1 MVVQVVINVPSSQVD
16 QEYTYLLPDEMSS
29 YAQIGSRVKV
39 PFGDANRVVMGYI
52 LAIQASTEYP
62 GEIKT
67 VCEVVDYRPFI
78 TSIQIELARKIKDDA
93 ICPLIRIL
101 NLMLPKSMVLKTNK
115 YLTIQNYMAVDASLA
130 KLFTEKETIAYTTKL
145 SSFDKIIAK
154 EIKRENIKLGYDAI
168 PKVNHKL
175 VDKYIVNLNVLYHE
189 ITELKS
195 EKQKEFLSF
204 AKDEI
209 AMTKEEWLEKY
220 GVSRYMIDTLY
231 KKGFLKKIQE
241 KTSRVK
247 VRQIPVE
254 KRVRNSKDSLVQEVL
269 VELDKVNKP
278 ILFVPSNE
286 EQLFNLIYQVIHT
299 YQIIRKNIVILTPEI
314 LNSYRISSLIR
325 QKTGLSVA
333 VINSDLSD
341 GERLDSYNEILNDE
355 YSVIVTTATG
365 ALYPFQNV
373 GAFILLDIESDNY
386 YNDQS
391 PRYNLKLVM
400 EQYARLIGAQL
411 ILSSF
416 APNILDY
423 TYGLKQY
430 YHIIQG
436 HQTFEQIDIEV
447 IDMKQELRT
456 VHQEAISTRL
466 FHLLKYNMDNRQLS
480 MLVVGNKHYS
490 SFVMCRSCGEI
501 LKCSKCNISLQY
513 HKKKNML
520 ICPSC
525 TKKIEMTSCPI
536 CGSNAWQMGGIGIE
550 QIDERIRKQFPS
562 ARVAILSET
571 NYQQYYSIMG
581 EIEERNL
588 DILITTPNYAKSID
602 SSVLTLIGVLDL
614 DTTSRMASFDASEK
628 AYQMLVQLRNRLS
641 KDVSSRLI
649 IQTYNSEKDDFLIDF
664 LTSDYHGFVKN
675 ELQARKVLRNEPYY
689 YINRI
694 IVKAKYEEMFKEASQ
709 VKTYLQQQLGSKIF
723 VLGPTYN
730 YQFQGVQIIIKHRI
744 NEIGEIYKK
753 IYEKYQSTSTT
764 IIVDKYPKYI

>member
-1 MVVQVVINVPSSQVD
+1 MVVKVVINVPSSQVD

-52 LAIQASTEYP
+52 LVIQENADYL
-62 GEIKT
+62 GEIKS

-78 TSIQIELARKIKDDA
+78 TPIQIELARKIRDDA

-101 NLMLPKSMVLKTNK
+101 NLMLPKAMILKTNK
-115 YLTIQNYMAVDASLA
+115 YLTIQNYMAVDATLI
-130 KLFTEKETIAYTTKL
+130 KLFAEKETILYTTKL
-145 SSFDKIIAK
+145 AAYDKIIAK
-154 EIKRENIKLGYDAI
+154 EIQKKNIKLGYDAI
-168 PKVNHKL
+168 PKTNYKL
-175 VDKYIVNLNVLYHE
+175 IDKYIVNLDVLYHE
-189 ITELKS
+189 MSNLKS

-204 AKDEI
+204 AKDEA
-209 AMTKEEWLEKY
+209 AMTKEEWIEKY
-220 GVSRYMIDTLY
+220 AVSKYMIDSLY
-231 KKGFLKKIQE
+231 KKGFLNKIQE
-241 KTSRVK
+241 KASRVK
-247 VRQIPVE
+247 IRQIPTE
-254 KRVRNSKDSLVQEVL
+254 KRIRNSKDSLVQKVL
-269 VELDKVNKP
+269 TDLNKVDKP
-278 ILFVPSNE
+278 ILLIPNNE
-286 EQLFNLIYQVIHT
+286 EQLFNLIYQVIHV
-299 YQIIRKNIVILTPEI
+299 YQNEKKNIVILTPEI

-355 YSVIVTTATG
+355 YSVVVTTATG

-391 PRYNLKLVM
+391 PRYNLKSVM
-400 EQYARLIGAQL
+400 EQYARLMDARI
-411 ILSSF
+411 IFCSF
-416 APNILDY
+416 SPNILDY

-430 YHIIQG
+430 YHIVQD
-436 HQTFEQIDIEV
+436 HQIFEQVDIEV
-447 IDMKQELRT
+447 IDMKQELRMA
-456 VHQEAISTRL
+456 HQETISTRL
-466 FHLLKYNMDNRQLS
+466 YHLLKYNIENHQLS

-513 HKKKNML
+513 HKKKNLL

-525 TKKIEMTSCPI
+525 SKKIEMISCPF
-536 CGSNAWQMGGIGIE
+536 CGANTWQMGGIGIE
-550 QIDERIRKQFPS
+550 QIDEKVKSEFPT
-562 ARVAILSET
+562 AKVAVLSET
-571 NYQQYYSIMG
+571 NYHQYYSIMG
-581 EIEERNL
+581 EIEERNV

-602 SSVLTLIGVLDL
+602 SSILTLIGVLNL
-614 DTTSRMASFDASEK
+614 DSVSRMASFDASEK
-628 AYQMLVQLRNRLS
+628 AYQMLVQLRNRLIGGS
-641 KDVSSRLI
+641 SSRLV

-675 ELQARKVLRNEPYY
+675 ELQTRKVLRNEPYY

-694 IVKAKYEEMFKEASQ
+694 IVKTKYEEMFKEANQ
-709 VKTYLQQQLGSKIF
+709 IKIYLQQQLGSKIF

-730 YQFQGVQIIIKHRI
+730 YQFQGVQIIVKHRI
-744 NEIGEIYKK
+744 NEISEIYKK
-753 IYEKYQSTSTT
+753 IYEKYQSTSTM

>member
-16 QEYTYLLPDEMSS
+16 QEYTYLLPDAMSS

-52 LAIQASTEYP
+52 ISVQENANYL
-62 GEIKT
+62 GEMKSVYEVIDYHPLITT
-67 VCEVVDYRPFI
+67 V
-78 TSIQIELARKIKDDA
+78 QIELAKAIKDDA

-101 NLMLPKSMVLKTNK
+101 NLMIPKAMILKTNK
-115 YLTIQNYMAVDASLA
+115 YLTIQNYMAIDASLA
-130 KLFTEKETIAYTTKL
+130 KLFMEKETIPYTMKL
-145 SSFDKIIAK
+145 SPFDHIIAK
-154 EIKRENIKLGYDAI
+154 EIQKGNIKLGYDAM
-168 PKVNHKL
+168 PRTHHKF
-175 VDKYIVNLNVLYHE
+175 VDKYVMNPSAIYQE
-189 ITELKS
+189 IAELKS
-195 EKQKEFLSF
+195 EKQKEFLSL
-204 AKDEI
+204 AKDEL
-209 AMTKEEWLEKY
+209 AMTKEEWIEKY
-220 GVSRYMIDTLY
+220 GTSRYMIDALY
-231 KKGFLKKIQE
+231 KKGFLRKIQE
-241 KTSRVK
+241 KASRVK
-247 VRQIPVE
+247 VRQIPIE
-254 KRVRNSKDSLVQEVL
+254 KRIRISKDTLVQEVL
-269 VELDKVNKP
+269 TSLNKVDKP
-278 ILFVPSNE
+278 ILFMPSNE
-286 EQLFNLIYQVIHT
+286 EQLFNLIYQVIHM
-299 YQIIRKNIVILTPEI
+299 YQIEKKNIVILTPEI

-355 YSVIVTTATG
+355 YSVIVTTAAG

-373 GAFILLDIESDNY
+373 GVFILLDIESDQY

-400 EQYARLIGAQL
+400 EQYAKFIHAKLL
-411 ILSSF
+411 FTSF
-416 APNILDY
+416 SPNVLDY

-436 HQTFEQIDIEV
+436 VPLFKQIDAEV
-447 IDMKQELRT
+447 VDMKQELRMA
-456 VHQEAISTRL
+456 HQEPISTRL
-466 FHLLKYNMDNRQLS
+466 FHLLKYNMDNHQLS

-501 LKCSKCNISLQY
+501 VKCSKCNISLQY
-513 HKKKNML
+513 HKKKNLL

-525 TKKIEMTSCPI
+525 SKKIEMTACSI
-536 CGSNAWQMGGIGIE
+536 CGSHTWQMGGIGIE
-550 QIDERIRKQFPS
+550 QIEEIVKKQFPT
-562 ARVAILSET
+562 AKVMVLSDS
-571 NYQQYYSIMG
+571 NYQQYYDIMG
-581 EIEERNL
+581 EIEEKNL
-588 DILITTPNYAKSID
+588 DILITTPNCAKNID
-602 SSVLTLIGVLDL
+602 APTLTLIGVLNI
-614 DTTSRMASFDASEK
+614 DTISRMASFDASEK

-641 KDVSSRLI
+641 QDVASHLI

-675 ELQARKVLRNEPYY
+675 ELLTRKVLRNEPYY

-694 IVKAKYEEMFKEASQ
+694 IVKAKYEEMFKEANQ
-709 VKTYLQQQLGSKIF
+709 IKIYLQQQLGNQIF

-730 YQFQGVQIIIKHRI
+730 YQFQGVQIIMKHRI
-744 NEIGEIYKK
+744 NEISAVYKK

>member
-29 YAQIGSRVKV
+29 YAQVGSRVKV
-39 PFGDANRVVMGYI
+39 PFGDSNRVVMGYI
-52 LAIQASTEYP
+52 LTIQSSTEYS

-67 VCEVVDYRPFI
+67 VCEVIDYHPFI
-78 TSIQIELARKIKDDA
+78 TPIQIELARKIKDDA
-93 ICPLIRIL
+93 VCPLIRIL
-101 NLMLPKSMVLKTNK
+101 NLMLPKAMILKTNK
-115 YLTIQNYMAVDASLA
+115 YLTIQNYMGIDATLA
-130 KLFTEKETIAYTTKL
+130 KLFTEKEIIPYTTKL
-145 SSFDKIIAK
+145 SSFDKIITK
-154 EIKRENIKLGYDAI
+154 EIKKENIKLGYDAI
-168 PKVNHKL
+168 PKVNDKL
-175 VDKYIVNLNVLYHE
+175 VDKYIIDLNVLYHR

-195 EKQKEFLSF
+195 EKQKEFLSY
-204 AKDEI
+204 AKDEV

-220 GVSRYMIDTLY
+220 GISRYMIDTLH
-231 KKGFLKKIQE
+231 KKGFLRKIQE
-241 KTSRVK
+241 KASRVK
-247 VRQIPVE
+247 VRQIPIE
-254 KRVRNSKDSLVQEVL
+254 KRIRNTKDSLVQEVL
-269 VELDKVNKP
+269 VQLDKVDKP
-278 ILFVPSNE
+278 ILFVPNSE
-286 EQLFNLIYQVIHT
+286 EQLFNLMYQVIHT
-299 YQIIRKNIVILTPEI
+299 YQMVRKNTVILTPEI

-355 YSVIVTTATG
+355 YSVIVTTAAG

-373 GAFILLDIESDNY
+373 GAFILLDVDSDNY

-400 EQYARLIGAQL
+400 EQYARLIDAKL

-416 APNILDY
+416 SPNILDY
-423 TYGLKQY
+423 AYGLKQY
-430 YHIIQG
+430 YRIIQD
-436 HQTFEQIDIEV
+436 HQMVDSIGVEV
-447 IDMKQELRT
+447 IDMKQELRMT
-456 VHQEAISTRL
+456 RQEPISTRL
-466 FHLLKYNMDNRQLS
+466 YHLLRYNIEHHQLS

-513 HKKKNML
+513 HKKKNLL

-525 TKKIEMTSCPI
+525 SKKMEMTSCPT
-536 CGSNAWQMGGIGIE
+536 CGSSAWQMGGTGIE
-550 QIDERIRKQFPS
+550 QIDEKIREQIPS
-562 ARVAILSET
+562 AKIAILSET

-602 SSVLTLIGVLDL
+602 STILSLIGVLNL
-614 DTTSRMASFDASEK
+614 DTISRMASFDASEK

-641 KDVSSRLI
+641 KDQTSRLI

-664 LTSDYHGFVKN
+664 LTSDYHSFVKN
-675 ELQARKVLRNEPYY
+675 ELQTRKVLRNEPYY

-694 IVKAKYEEMFKEASQ
+694 IVKAKYEEMFKEANQ
-709 VKTYLQQQLGSKIF
+709 VKIYLQQQLGNKVF

-730 YQFQGVQIIIKHRI
+730 YQFQGVQIIVKHRI
-744 NEIGEIYKK
+744 NEISGVYKK